1 MIGSSCC
8 YMYVTGKTPEPSLHN
23 YTIIVKAY
31 VRYCSN
37 ITSHTLKIFVEPRAR
52 VKQTYF
58 STSTAHRSG
67 SRSRNIKLRQ
77 SIQSSRQVLSSLKIY
92 LLQSSISCPYSML
105 DTTYERKT
113 IVITLRKFDIFNL

>member
-31 VRYCSN
+31 VRYRSN
-37 ITSHTLKIFVEPRAR
+37 ITSHTLKIFVESRAR
-52 VKQTYF
+52 VRQTYF

-77 SIQSSRQVLSSLKIY
+77 SIQSSRQVLSRRFICFKVPFLVLTRCLIQHTRGKQLS
-92 LLQSSISCPYSML
+92 
-105 DTTYERKT
+105 
-113 IVITLRKFDIFNL
+113 